1 MAEAVLQRLRGLV
14 EEYNVRDPR
23 KLLQIAQRQGVAG
36 ATVALAI
43 QALASD
49 VGRQVLR
56 PPPRATGRAAATRP
70 DSTLQADLID
80 FSNNLP
86 PTSQGNRYAVVLGD
100 VFTRELRAVP
110 IPSKDPATVA
120 LVLGPMIENLTE
132 GGQNFTLGTD
142 RGAEFAR
149 LDLPEEAAHR
159 LKAGKHDLALI
170 DRGIKNLRKDWHPRP
185 QKTTKT
191 GTII

>member
-1 MAEAVLQRLRGLV
+1 MAEAILQRLRELG
-14 EEYNVRDPR
+14 EEYNLRDPR

-36 ATVALAI
+36 ATSALAKE
-43 QALASD
+43 ALALD
-49 VGRQVLR
+49 VGRQILR

-110 IPSKDPATVA
+110 IPSKDPGTVA
-120 LVLGPMIENLTE
+120 RALRPMIENLTE
-132 GGQNFTLGTD
+132 GDQNFTLSRRRVHAPGPAGGGRTQ
-142 RGAEFAR
+142 AEGRQAGPGNHR
-149 LDLPEEAAHR
+149 QRHTEPEEGTR
-159 LKAGKHDLALI
+159 VQGGLK
-170 DRGIKNLRKDWHPRP
+170 
-185 QKTTKT
+185 
-191 GTII
+191 